1 MFRLGTI
8 TKRCRQ
14 MTILDYCRCLI
25 KLHRYTRLTEHLTN
39 VYHIREQTSNSADIW
54 LVYAQATRKLG
65 DYDSAKLWIQKAVE
79 LEPLNVDVKREQKAI
94 NLKDERQSI
103 DQPTVFN
110 TRISSLDDQQPWCN
124 ILSIDGGGIRG
135 IIPAVWLME
144 IERKLRQPISS
155 TFHVIAGTSTG
166 AIIAAGLSTP
176 SLTQKG
182 KPRYQAHDL
191 VQLYRTKV
199 DQVFTKSSSMW
210 ATIRASFLQA
220 PQYLD
225 DGRQRLFEEYF
236 STVKLS
242 NALAEL
248 VVPSV
253 KAESNVTD
261 TFTRQSAV
269 NDTSKDFFLRDIL
282 MCTTAAPTY
291 FPAYSFNNTV
301 YVDGGVQA
309 NNPAMIAYSHALRI
323 NRSSTDKSRIR
334 LLSLGTGDYVPD
346 PLHPTANRDLLF
358 WYRNR
363 QTVLKVVTDVPQ
375 SNIDMQLGDIIGDEY
390 YRWQVWLANP
400 IQLDDIQPPT
410 IDRLIDLAHEQLEE
424 MEAYDNSQRLGC
436 LIEKLRSP
444 EETFT

>member
-1 MFRLGTI
+1 
-8 TKRCRQ
+8 
-14 MTILDYCRCLI
+14 
-25 KLHRYTRLTEHLTN
+25 
-39 VYHIREQTSNSADIW
+39 
-54 LVYAQATRKLG
+54 
-65 DYDSAKLWIQKAVE
+65 
-79 LEPLNVDVKREQKAI
+79 
-94 NLKDERQSI
+94 
-103 DQPTVFN
+103 
-110 TRISSLDDQQPWCN
+110 
-124 ILSIDGGGIRG
+124 
-135 IIPAVWLME
+135 
-144 IERKLRQPISS
+144 
-155 TFHVIAGTSTG
+155 
-166 AIIAAGLSTP
+166 
-176 SLTQKG
+176 
-182 KPRYQAHDL
+182 
-191 VQLYRTKV
+191 
-199 DQVFTKSSSMW
+199 
-210 ATIRASFLQA
+210 
-220 PQYLD
+220 
-225 DGRQRLFEEYF
+225 
-236 STVKLS
+236 
-242 NALAEL
+242 
-248 VVPSV
+248 
-253 KAESNVTD
+253 
-261 TFTRQSAV
+261 
-269 NDTSKDFFLRDIL
+269 